1 MSDSFVNPWTVAC
14 QVPLSMEFSRQEYWS
29 ELAFPTP
36 GSLPNIGIE
45 PVSPASPAVAG
56 RFFITDSPGKPHIK
70 DTYFSLYTHTHTHT
84 HTHIRYL
91 ICFEFIVR
99 VRHLFQNSQNVE
111 LTLSIKN
118 KHTNKKLCSI
128 NSWFHTSHVFDFLN
142 SFAYSGVSN
151 LFH

>member
-1 MSDSFVNPWTVAC
+1 MYDSFVNPRTVAC

-36 GSLPNIGIE
+36 GYLLDTGIE

-84 HTHIRYL
+84 HIL
-91 ICFEFIVR
+91 GI
-99 VRHLFQNSQNVE
+99 
-111 LTLSIKN
+111 
-118 KHTNKKLCSI
+118 
-128 NSWFHTSHVFDFLN
+128 
-142 SFAYSGVSN
+142 
-151 LFH
+151 